1 MQVQEAVTMKK
12 LVLAGLAAVLLSSA
26 AMVPQAEARCWVNAY
41 GWHCW
46 HPHAW
51 WHRHHWHP
59 YAGYWHYHPYA
70 WRY

>member
-1 MQVQEAVTMKK
+1 MKK
-12 LVLAGLAAVLLSSA
+12 LVLAGLTAVLIGSA

-51 WHRHHWHP
+51 YHRHYWHP
-59 YAGYWHYHPYA
+59 YARYWHHPYA
-70 WRY
+70 WHY

>member
-1 MQVQEAVTMKK
+1 MKK
-12 LVLAGLAAVLLSSA
+12 LVLAGFAALLIGTS

-51 WHRHHWHP
+51 WWHHHH
-59 YAGYWHYHPYA
+59 YWHHYA
-70 WRY
+70 WYGYHHYWR

>member
-1 MQVQEAVTMKK
+1 MMMKK
-12 LVLAGLAAVLLSSA
+12 LLLAGVAAALIGTA

-51 WHRHHWHP
+51 GWRHHWHP
-59 YAGYWHYHPYA
+59 YAYYWRPYGYWHHHPYA